1 MEREIFLEELQLMR
15 ASDDGMTDKRPE
27 EGDQLGSSFA
37 LSLET
42 TSGSEVSFGGCELQP
57 QKEVKI

>member
-1 MEREIFLEELQLMR
+1 MR